1 MSKKDFSKG
10 LDILLQNTQKPTA
23 EPNKSARGSPK
34 TTIRREITKTSQEG
48 TKVGE
53 TRATF
58 IVREDLL
65 EKVKNF
71 AYWERLQIK
80 EVVNTA
86 LEQYFADKEDIEPR
100 PTRRM

>member
-10 LDILLQNTQKPTA
+10 LDVLLQNTQKPMT
-23 EPNKSARGSPK
+23 EPEETKKGRRRTS
-34 TTIRREITKTSQEG
+34 RREIAKTSQEG
-48 TKVGE
+48 TKDGE

-58 IVREDLL
+58 IVRQDLL
-65 EKVKNF
+65 EKVKDF

-86 LEQYFADKEDIEPR
+86 IEQYFADKEDIEPR
-100 PTRRM
+100 PKRRE

>member
-10 LDILLQNTQKPTA
+10 LDVLLQNTQKPMT
-23 EPNKSARGSPK
+23 EPEETKNGRR
-34 TTIRREITKTSQEG
+34 RREITKTSQEG
-48 TKVGE
+48 TKEGE

-58 IVREDLL
+58 IVRQDLL
-65 EKVKNF
+65 EKVKDF

-86 LEQYFADKEDIEPR
+86 IEQYFADKEDIEPR
-100 PTRRM
+100 PKRRE

>member
-10 LDILLQNTQKPTA
+10 LDVLLQNTQKPTT
-23 EPNKSARGSPK
+23 EPEETKRGRRK
-34 TTIRREITKTSQEG
+34 TSRREITKTSQEG
-48 TKVGE
+48 TKEGE

-65 EKVKNF
+65 EKVKDF

-86 LEQYFADKEDIEPR
+86 LEQYFADKDDMEPR
-100 PTRRM
+100 PKRRE